1 VTITIPL
8 FPLNGVIFF
17 PNSQLPLN
25 IFEEKYLEMIDYSL
39 STNRLIGMIQFND
52 KKFYKVGCLGK
63 ISSFFET
70 KDNKYIINLS
80 GKNYFSIN
88 KELPKSKKFILAN
101 VKLIDEKNP
110 IIKKNITKF
119 DKDLLISKYKM
130 YAENLNMNIDFKL
143 IKKIDNESLIKFM
156 AMSCPFSTSEKQ
168 MLIEIYDINE
178 LGNKIISLFDFY
190 SNTKAN
196 DTIN

>member
-1 VTITIPL
+1 MTIIIPL

-101 VKLIDEKNP
+101 VKLIDEKKT

-143 IKKIDNESLIKFM
+143 IKKVDNESLIKFM

-178 LGNKIISLFDFY
+178 LGNKIIGLFDFY

>member
-1 VTITIPL
+1 MTIIIPL

-39 STNRLIGMIQFND
+39 STNRLIGMIQSSDN
-52 KKFYKVGCLGK
+52 KFYKVGCLGK
-63 ISSFFET
+63 ITSFFET
-70 KDNKYIINLS
+70 EDNRYVINLS

-88 KELPKSKKFILAN
+88 KELPKTKKFILAN
-101 VKLIDEKNP
+101 VKLIDEKKP

-143 IKKIDNESLIKFM
+143 IKKVDNESLIKFM

-168 MLIEIYDINE
+168 MLIETYDINE
-178 LGNKIISLFDFY
+178 LGKKIIGLFDFY
-190 SNTKAN
+190 SNTKSN

>member
-1 VTITIPL
+1 MTITIPL

-25 IFEEKYLEMIDYSL
+25 IFEKKYLEMIDYSL

-52 KKFYKVGCLGK
+52 NKFYKVGCLGK

-70 KDNKYIINLS
+70 EDNRYVINLS

-88 KELPKSKKFILAN
+88 KELPKTKKFILAN
-101 VKLIDEKNP
+101 VKLIDEKKP

-143 IKKIDNESLIKFM
+143 IKKVDNESLIKFM

-178 LGNKIISLFDFY
+178 LGNKIIGLFDFY

>member
-1 VTITIPL
+1 MTITIPL

-178 LGNKIISLFDFY
+178 LGNKIIGLFDFY